1 MFVCSRIVFISPKTC
16 FKNLK
21 EKKKIQVWTEI
32 YSMREVRNGANI
44 SPCHKAGMDTDW
56 ERSRWCSIWCN
67 VSDRENYLFIVG
79 GDLLWQ
85 VASRYLI
92 NLLCWCI
99 SHESK
104 GCWKG
109 AWTLH
114 SVFISMQ
121 HHYDIDFEY
130 NDTKESNRLGV
141 EQFVACSNCNCR
153 LSCKHMW
160 HDLVNRESRLTI

>member
-1 MFVCSRIVFISPKTC
+1 MFVLNLLTSVDKIKLPVCLFWNCLYLP
-16 FKNLK
+16 KNLLK
-21 EKKKIQVWTEI
+21 KFYRKIKKIWVWTNI

-67 VSDRENYLFIVG
+67 VSDRENYLFIVS

-99 SHESK
+99 SHQPSILSPR
-104 GCWKG
+104 G
-109 AWTLH
+109 AERVHELYT
-114 SVFISMQ
+114 
-121 HHYDIDFEY
+121 
-130 NDTKESNRLGV
+130 
-141 EQFVACSNCNCR
+141 QF
-153 LSCKHMW
+153 LYQYIT
-160 HDLVNRESRLTI
+160 TII

>member
-1 MFVCSRIVFISPKTC
+1 MFVCSGIVFISQKTC
-16 FKNLK
+16 LKNLK
-21 EKKKIQVWTEI
+21 ERKKKIWVWTEI

-67 VSDRENYLFIVG
+67 VSDRENYLFIVS

-99 SHESK
+99 SHQPSILSPR
-104 GCWKG
+104 G
-109 AWTLH
+109 AERVHELYTRYLYQY
-114 SVFISMQ
+114 S
-121 HHYDIDFEY
+121 
-130 NDTKESNRLGV
+130 T
-141 EQFVACSNCNCR
+141 
-153 LSCKHMW
+153 
-160 HDLVNRESRLTI
+160 TII

>member
-1 MFVCSRIVFISPKTC
+1 MFVCSRIVFISQKTC
-16 FKNLK
+16 LKNLK
-21 EKKKIQVWTEI
+21 EKKKIWVWTEI

-67 VSDRENYLFIVG
+67 VSDRENYLFIVS

-99 SHESK
+99 SHQPSILSPR
-104 GCWKG
+104 G
-109 AWTLH
+109 AERVHELYTRYLYQY
-114 SVFISMQ
+114 STTMI
-121 HHYDIDFEY
+121 
-130 NDTKESNRLGV
+130 
-141 EQFVACSNCNCR
+141 
-153 LSCKHMW
+153 
-160 HDLVNRESRLTI
+160 